1 MTRKTVLFVPP
12 SSTILNHPVVKNLG
26 SKYQFIHY
34 DEQGFD
40 TFYKIASYDNFCND
54 LNNIEDFLN
63 PRYLTMITLD
73 DDDVF
78 AVLNFQPLKARIY
91 IHLFCG
97 NQSLPRSG
105 EGTKLL
111 AILEK
116 AMREEN
122 FFDLVLDSVR
132 ETVDYYKN
140 NGFHLRNNT
149 DKQRSYTIDLE
160 KNLRAASNW
169 SKIRSSLAPNDTK
182 LLSIMY
188 SKRKNSRAKGLK
200 GLKGKKGIKTKGIK
214 GKKTKGIKGKK
225 TKSRKIRKL

>member
-1 MTRKTVLFVPP
+1 MPRKTVLFAPLT
-12 SSTILNHPVVKNLG
+12 STILNHPVVKNLG
-26 SKYQFIHY
+26 SKYQFIHH
-34 DEQGFD
+34 DGHGLGFD
-40 TFYKIASYDNFCND
+40 VMYKIASYDNFCND
-54 LNNIEDFLN
+54 LNDIADFLN
-63 PRYLTMITLD
+63 PRYLTMIRMD

-78 AVLNFQPLKARIY
+78 AVLNFEPSKDDIY
-91 IHLFCG
+91 IHLLCG

-122 FFDLVLDSVR
+122 FFDLALDSVR
-132 ETVDYYKN
+132 ETVQYYKN

-182 LLSIMY
+182 MLSIMY
-188 SKRKNSRAKGLK
+188 SKRKSMAKGLK
-200 GLKGKKGIKTKGIK
+200 SKKTK
-214 GKKTKGIKGKK
+214 GKKTKGKK
-225 TKSRKIRKL
+225 SRNKSRNKSKKSRKE

>member
-1 MTRKTVLFVPP
+1 MTRKTVLFVSPR
-12 SSTILNHPVVKNLG
+12 STILDHPVVKNLA
-26 SKYQFIHY
+26 SKYQFLHY
-34 DEQGFD
+34 YTQAFTE
-40 TFYKIASYDNFCND
+40 FYYERIAKYKNFCNE
-54 LNNIEDFLN
+54 LNDIDDFLD
-63 PRYLTMITLD
+63 PRYLTMITMD

-122 FFDLVLDSVR
+122 FFDLALDSVR
-132 ETVDYYKN
+132 ETVQYYKN

-169 SKIRSSLAPNDTK
+169 SKIRSSLAPKDTK
-182 LLSIMY
+182 MLSIMY

-200 GLKGKKGIKTKGIK
+200 G
-214 GKKTKGIKGKK
+214 KK